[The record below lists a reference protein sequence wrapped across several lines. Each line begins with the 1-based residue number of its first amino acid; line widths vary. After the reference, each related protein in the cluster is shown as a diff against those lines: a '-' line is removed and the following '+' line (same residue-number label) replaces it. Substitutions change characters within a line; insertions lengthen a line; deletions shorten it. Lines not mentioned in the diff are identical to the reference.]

1 MRVCSIARATVKR
14 LVGNPLFRAA
24 ALLSALLTTIPGGF
38 MMVAEHFRNGDGS
51 PPITAFTAD
60 DSYPDQ
66 ESCREDDPEKIHK
79 TA

>member
-1 MRVCSIARATVKR
+1 
-14 LVGNPLFRAA
+14 LGNPQRRGA

-38 MMVAEHFRNGDGS
+38 MMIAEHFRNGDGS

-60 DSYPDQ
+60 DSYLDK
-66 ESCREDDPEKIHK
+66 ESRREDDPEKIHT